1 MRLRHSNNPSRLALA
16 LAACAVSALAL
27 VPGATGG
34 AADYPSPLYLSGSP
48 SSLSGRY
55 KLVAVPGPTP
65 RPQPGVSVQAGAGMT
80 NGSYTYAYTVVDAGG
95 ESAPSDVSS
104 TVTTTAGNQQ
114 VLVSGLP
121 ESGTWRLYRRR
132 STLYFFVA
140 EGTDQAT
147 YVDTTA
153 DPPSAIILPQAQN
166 RISSA
171 FSAPCTATTCGW
183 VEFAPGVPV
192 NTANN
197 GPVSTSAPTAPSG
210 KGWLVD
216 PSGSVHF
223 AAGDWTFTV
232 EMRNGGASASGTA
245 RLAVGLW
252 RVKTDGTAVGAA
264 LVDPGGAGEQTSQN
278 LITGNTMPFTVAHT
292 APVPAFSLAADER
305 LYVQFWRRQTAPYVS
320 VFNNDA
326 RLLTLGA
333 HDGTARIEHP
343 AVSTLPDTPA
353 LASPADGAVTSS
365 RGLSASFSDPDAGDS
380 GSVEFRVCT
389 APAAAGAECS
399 PVLDSGSFAPVANG
413 ATGFWTAGAALPH
426 GPALYWQARNVDALG
441 GRSPWT
447 ATRSFV
453 LNDAPTDATLARPLP
468 GAFVRA
474 AAPSL
479 RAGFGDPDGGSG
491 YVRFRI
497 CTAPSGAGVA
507 CGPAVA
513 AGLSGTVTDGGVAT
527 WRPGRSLRDR
537 VYYWQARAEDGF
549 GVLSPWSATRKLVV
563 AKRLVRIMSPSR
575 LVCTV
580 GAKVSVNL
588 RLAASARVSARLF
601 TRSRFDLEYAF
612 GRRSQG
618 SATLRLSLPYSLQR
632 PAIYWVRWTAFRRG
646 ERTVAS
652 MRVDLRRATG
662 KAPSCA

>member
-1 MRLRHSNNPSRLALA
+1 MRLRLSNIPPRAAFA
-16 LAACAVSALAL
+16 LAASALSALAL

-34 AADYPSPLYLSGSP
+34 AADYPSPLHLSGIP
-48 SSLSGRY
+48 SSLSGSY

-80 NGSYTYAYTVVDAGG
+80 IGSYTYAYTVVDAGG
-95 ESAPSDVSS
+95 ESAPSDLSS

-121 ESGTWRLYRRR
+121 ASGTWRLYRRR

-140 EGTDQAT
+140 EQTDQAA
-147 YVDTTA
+147 YVDTTP
-153 DPPSAIILPQAQN
+153 DPPSATILPQAQN
-166 RISSA
+166 RIASA

-192 NTANN
+192 NIANN
-197 GPVSTSAPTAPSG
+197 GPVSTSAPAAPTG

-223 AAGDWTFTV
+223 AAGDWTFTA
-232 EMRNGGASASGTA
+232 ELRNGGNSPSGTA
-245 RLAVGLW
+245 HLVVGLW
-252 RVKTDGTAVGAA
+252 KVKTDGTAVGAP
-264 LVDPGGAGEQTSQN
+264 LVDPGGAGEETSQN
-278 LITGNTMPFTVAHT
+278 LITGNTTAFTVAHT
-292 APVPAFSLAADER
+292 VPVPAFSLAADER

-326 RLLTLGA
+326 RALTLGA

-343 AVSTLPDTPA
+343 AVSTLPDAPV
-353 LASPADGAVTSS
+353 LASPADGAVTSPRS
-365 RGLSASFSDPDAGDS
+365 LSASFSDPDAGDS
-380 GSVEFRVCT
+380 GSLEFRVCT
-389 APAAAGAECS
+389 SPAAAEVECS
-399 PVLDSGSFAPVANG
+399 PSVDAGSSGNVANG
-413 ATGFWTAGAALPH
+413 ATGSWTVGAALAH
-426 GPALYWQARNVDALG
+426 GTTHYWQARNVDALG
-441 GRSPWT
+441 GRSTWT

-453 LNDAPTDATLARPLP
+453 LNDAPTGATLARPLP

-474 AAPSL
+474 PTPSL

-491 YVRFRI
+491 RVRFRI
-497 CTAPSGAGVA
+497 CTAPSGPGVN

-513 AGLSGTVTDGGVAT
+513 AGLSGVVTDGGVAT

-563 AKRLVRIMSPSR
+563 AQRLVRIMSPR
-575 LVCTV
+575 RVVCTV
-580 GAKVSVNL
+580 GAKLPVIL
-588 RLAASARVSARLF
+588 RLAAPARVSARLV
-601 TRSRFDLEYAF
+601 TRSRFDLEQSF

-618 SATLRLSLPYSLQR
+618 PKTLTLFLPYSLQR
-632 PAIYWVRWTAFRRG
+632 PAIYWVRWTALRRG

-652 MRVDLRRATG
+652 MRVDLRGPNGRP
-662 KAPSCA
+662 PSCR